1 LTTTGTQTYLEI
13 ELMLSGIQNEH
24 VRHAYGFLDVLGD
37 VGGLIQIATIA
48 LYILVGKWT
57 EF

>member
-1 LTTTGTQTYLEI
+1 
-13 ELMLSGIQNEH
+13 MLSGIQNEH